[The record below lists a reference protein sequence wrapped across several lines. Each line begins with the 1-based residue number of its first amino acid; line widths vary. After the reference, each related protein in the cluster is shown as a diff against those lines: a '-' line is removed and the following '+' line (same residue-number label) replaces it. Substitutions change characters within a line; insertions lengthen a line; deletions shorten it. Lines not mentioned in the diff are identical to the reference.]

1 MTVLAHGGT
10 PGLIAEI
17 AIGLTVAALLAA
29 VWLREK
35 RRRARGERHERAPM
49 HGGEE

>member
-17 AIGLTVAALLAA
+17 TIGLLVAGLLAGI
-29 VWLREK
+29 WLRE
-35 RRRARGERHERAPM
+35 RRRRTRGEHRSEASMRD
-49 HGGEE
+49 

>member
-17 AIGLTVAALLAA
+17 TIGLLVAGLLAGI
-29 VWLREK
+29 WLRE
-35 RRRARGERHERAPM
+35 RRRRTRGERRSGASM
-49 HGGEE
+49 RD

>member
-17 AIGLTVAALLAA
+17 TIGLLVAGLLAGI
-29 VWLREK
+29 WLRE
-35 RRRARGERHERAPM
+35 RRRRTRDGRPSEASMRD
-49 HGGEE
+49 

>member
-17 AIGLTVAALLAA
+17 AIGLLLAGLLA
-29 VWLREK
+29 GIWLRE
-35 RRRARGERHERAPM
+35 RRRRTRAEGRSGASM
-49 HGGEE
+49 RD

>member
-17 AIGLTVAALLAA
+17 TIGLLVAGLLAGI
-29 VWLREK
+29 WLRE
-35 RRRARGERHERAPM
+35 RRRRTRGEPRSEASMRD
-49 HGGEE
+49 

>member
-17 AIGLTVAALLAA
+17 SIGLLVAALLAGI
-29 VWLREK
+29 WLRE
-35 RRRARGERHERAPM
+35 RRRRTRDGYRSEASMRD
-49 HGGEE
+49 